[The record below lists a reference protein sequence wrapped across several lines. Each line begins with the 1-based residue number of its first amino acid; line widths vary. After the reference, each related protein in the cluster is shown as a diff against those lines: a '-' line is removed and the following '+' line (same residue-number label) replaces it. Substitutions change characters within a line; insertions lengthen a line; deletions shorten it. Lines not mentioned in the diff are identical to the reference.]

1 MCYWKNNLTN
11 WLLEDLQER
20 NFYREKQSLK
30 NPEYSLLQMKYILFA
45 VENTNWYWQL
55 LLINTTEIR
64 NNPPEKADAA
74 KTGKRGSVTCKNNNI
89 VQGEKFSPSLPTRW
103 VKKRYPL
110 LFRKY
115 EIHKGWHLYRTHKK
129 AGYTRVY
136 PTEKKIQIF
145 Y

>member
-30 NPEYSLLQMKYILFA
+30 KPEYSLLQMKYILFA
-45 VENTNWYWQL
+45 GENTNWYRQL
-55 LLINTTEIR
+55 LLINTAEIR

-74 KTGKRGSVTCKNNNI
+74 KTRKRGPVTCKNNNI
-89 VQGEKFSPSLPTRW
+89 VQGEKFSPTRW

-115 EIHKGWHLYRTHKK
+115 EIHKGWHLYCTGHRRRRVTGMHWH
-129 AGYTRVY
+129 TRRQKRY
-136 PTEKKIQIF
+136 KNI
-145 Y
+145 